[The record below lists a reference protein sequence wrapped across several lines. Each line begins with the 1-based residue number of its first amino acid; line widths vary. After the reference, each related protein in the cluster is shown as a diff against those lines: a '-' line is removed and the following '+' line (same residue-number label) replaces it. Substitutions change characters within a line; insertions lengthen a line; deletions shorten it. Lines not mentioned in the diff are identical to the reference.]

1 MFFLFQRLKRT
12 WLNSH
17 WLSILVGLN
26 FSVIAIFLG
35 RQVQMREHNYLQ
47 KFIQSDFQGI
57 EAAFTNQ
64 FNHKISSLN
73 RMGNRWILWGEK
85 KKNLWQTD
93 TYSYLDSNPYIL
105 ALGRINP
112 NSQVQWVIP
121 TIETQNIT
129 RSHQEIKRSQK
140 RVITQ
145 SQVFNQTQISD
156 LIELNYFN
164 PKLNDGLLI
173 YVPLIKDQEFQGWL
187 VALIH
192 VNTLFETLLQ
202 ELATVH
208 DYQIFLLEGQ
218 DKIYQTYSLEANQSI
233 SPEQVAYSQTIPVE
247 IAGAS
252 WQLQIIPTS
261 KLLSQYESNLPT
273 VIIYGGL
280 LISGLLGFMVYL
292 LQGRTRQLEHI
303 QQLNRSLQTLSEC
316 NQALVRAT
324 TKQEL
329 LKEICQILVKIGGF
343 QRVRVGFLQAD
354 CNTLSWVAE
363 EGVEEFSKLVGS
375 CCQTL
380 LNDTETSTTTVL
392 QTGVYN
398 VALLNS
404 SKEDST
410 EPKKTY
416 IANFPLFKLNEND
429 HSILRENHSSSIHR
443 DILGVLVLESTQQE
457 AFNEAEIPLLQE
469 LASDLAY
476 GINTLQIRRARQ
488 ESEEKF
494 RQIAENIGDVFFVRS
509 LHPLQVLYV
518 NPIYEKIWEQSCQ
531 ELYQKHD
538 AWLDAVHPD
547 DREFLL
553 EQLNPALNSGEL
565 AVEYRIIQSTGD
577 IRWILSKAFPLCN
590 EQNEVYRTIEIASD
604 ITNRKQAEEQLS
616 KLSERLK
623 LALKSGKI
631 GIWEW
636 DIVNN
641 ILTWDERMYELYGVK
656 LSDFEGVYQA
666 WQQGLHPEDREHSEW
681 ICQQALQGE
690 KEYNTEFRVIH
701 PDGSIHY
708 LKADAIVQ
716 RNQAGEA
723 LQVVGI
729 NYDITDRKQA
739 EISLKTQK
747 EFLQKIVDNI
757 PVMIALMDSQR
768 NFLWVNPEWEK
779 VSGYKFEEI
788 DQFDIWEDAFP
799 DPEYRQFI
807 LEKLQTDIGNWV
819 DMKIQVRDGRLTEQ
833 SWINILLSDGQ
844 IIAIGQDITE
854 RKRDN
859 QKLRESEERLRKVLE
874 NMTVMLDAFDEQGNI
889 IVWNKACEQV
899 TGYTAAEMINNPE
912 ALVWLYP
919 DPEYRQ
925 NMIDSWQERGN
936 DYYDWEWNLTA
947 KDGSFKTI
955 SWTNVSDVYPVP
967 GWATWGIGIDVTE
980 RKHQEEKQRLLYE
993 INQAMTGAEDLDS
1006 ALEIALSF
1014 ICESIDWD
1022 FAEAWIPDIEQQSL
1036 ELCSHFYSNS
1046 LNFEDFFL
1054 GSIKTKY
1061 SPNEGVPGRVFMTH
1075 KPEWLTPISQQLD
1088 SVYLRKDLAKLVKL
1102 ETALAI
1108 PIQLETQV
1116 VAIFIFYC
1124 REFREQDHH
1133 LIELICS
1140 LGDQLALT
1148 LQRRRIEQEVREVNQ
1163 HLEERVKAR
1172 TAALELTNQAL
1183 KQSKANADAAN
1194 VAKSKFLAQMSH
1206 ELRTPLNGI
1215 LGYTQILQ
1223 RDQTLTEQQQQS
1235 LEIIYKCGI
1244 HLLDLINDILDLAKI
1259 EAQKMDLH
1267 PNTLKLQA
1275 FLDEIALIIAP
1286 RATGKGLNW
1295 RYFSDPQL
1303 SNLSCLVDSKRLRQI
1318 LLNLLSNA
1326 VKFTDTGGVMFEVEV
1341 ISPFTN
1347 SNPCVTL
1354 RFKVQDTGIGI
1365 PSEKIEDLFQPFEQG
1380 TEAYK
1385 QSEGTGLGLT
1395 ITQKLLE
1402 MMGTKLEVE
1411 SQYNQGSLF
1420 SFELQLPIV
1429 EGVDLPNSVAREQSK
1444 KIVGIVGESPQVLVI
1459 DDRLENCLFLQDFLS
1474 SIGFRVETANNGK
1487 VGLEKVELLY
1497 RDLDLIITDLV
1508 MPEMGGLEMIA
1519 KIRENPVYKNLKI
1532 IVASASVFV
1541 ADQALCFDAGGDAFL
1556 IKPINSSDLLKKL
1569 DELLT
1574 IQWIYAEEDD
1584 SLSVLTESI
1593 QSSGELSVNIDDLL
1607 LENLYELALDGKIK
1621 QIKQQALN
1629 LKQVDPS
1636 HAPFA
1641 EILLELANNFQEKEI
1656 CNLLEKYRS
1665 KNHE

>member
-1 MFFLFQRLKRT
+1 MLFFPQYLKRT

-26 FSVIAIFLG
+26 FSVIAIFMG

-47 KFIQSDFQGI
+47 ELIQLDSQWI
-57 EAAFTNQ
+57 KVAFNNQ
-64 FNHKISSLN
+64 LNDKISSLE
-73 RMGNRWILWGEK
+73 RMGDRWILVGETAQ
-85 KKNLWQTD
+85 NLWQTD
-93 TYSYLDSNPYIL
+93 TDSYLDSNPYIL

-121 TIETQNIT
+121 PIETQNIT
-129 RSHQEIKRSQK
+129 RSHEEIKRSQK

-145 SQVFNQTQISD
+145 SKVFNQTQISD
-156 LIELNYFN
+156 LIELNSFK

-192 VNTLFETLLQ
+192 VNTLFENLLQ
-202 ELATVH
+202 KLATIH
-208 DYQIFLLEGQ
+208 DYRIFMIEGQ
-218 DKIYQTYSLEANQSI
+218 DKIYQTHSLEANQSI
-233 SPEQVAYSQTIPVE
+233 SPEQVIHSQTIPVE

-252 WQLQIIPTS
+252 WQLKTIPTS
-261 KLLSQYESNLPT
+261 KVLSQYESNLPT

-292 LQGRTRQLEHI
+292 LQGRTRKLEHI
-303 QQLNRSLQTLSEC
+303 KQLNRSLRTLSEC

-324 TKQEL
+324 KKEEL
-329 LKEICQILVKIGGF
+329 LQEVCQILVKIGGF
-343 QRVRVGFLQAD
+343 QRVRVGFVQGD
-354 CNTLSWVAE
+354 RNTLCWVAE

-375 CCQTL
+375 CQTL
-380 LNDTETSTTTVL
+380 LNDTETSTATVL

-398 VALLNS
+398 VSRLNA
-404 SKEDST
+404 SKKDST
-410 EPKKTY
+410 NSKKTY
-416 IANFPLFKLNEND
+416 IANFPLFKLNESD
-429 HSILRENHSSSIHR
+429 SSILREKHSSSIHR
-443 DILGVLVLESTQQE
+443 DILGVLVLESTQPE
-457 AFNEAEIPLLQE
+457 AFDEAEIPLLQE

-476 GINTLQIRRARQ
+476 GINALKIRRAKQ

-509 LHPLQVLYV
+509 LHPPQVLYV
-518 NPIYEKIWEQSCQ
+518 NPIYEKIWGQSCQ

-547 DREFLL
+547 DRECLL
-553 EQLNPALNSGEL
+553 KQLNPSLHSGEL
-565 AVEYRIIQSTGD
+565 TVEYRIIQPTGD

-590 EQNEVYRTIEIASD
+590 EQDEVYRTIEIASD
-604 ITNRKQAEEQLS
+604 ITDRKQAEEQLS
-616 KLSERLK
+616 KLSERWQ
-623 LALKSGKI
+623 LALKSGNI

-641 ILTWDERMYELYGVK
+641 ILTWDEQMYELYGVK
-656 LSDFEGVYQA
+656 PSDFEGVYQA
-666 WQQGLHPEDREHSEW
+666 WQQGLHPEDREQSEW
-681 ICQQALQGE
+681 ICQQALQG
-690 KEYNTEFRVIH
+690 KREYNTEFRVVH
-701 PDGSIHY
+701 SDGSIHY

-716 RNQAGEA
+716 RNKADEPIG
-723 LQVVGI
+723 VVGI

-739 EISLKTQK
+739 EIKLKEQK
-747 EFLQKIVDNI
+747 ALLQTILDNI
-757 PVMIALMDSQR
+757 PVMIAVMDSQK
-768 NFLWVNPEWEK
+768 NFIWVNPEWEK

-788 DQFDIWEDAFP
+788 DQFDIWKDAFP
-799 DPEYRQFI
+799 DREYRQFI
-807 LEKLQTDIGNWV
+807 LEKLLTDRGNWV
-819 DMKIQVRDGRLTEQ
+819 DIKIRVRDGRITEQ
-833 SWINILLSDGQ
+833 SWMNILLSEDQ
-844 IIAIGQDITE
+844 ILAIGQDITE

-874 NMTVMLDAFDEQGNI
+874 NMTVMLNAFDEYGNI
-889 IVWNKACEQV
+889 IVWNKACQQV
-899 TGYTAAEMINNPE
+899 TGYTAAEMMNNPE

-919 DPEYRQ
+919 DAEYRQ
-925 NMIDSWQERGN
+925 NMINHWQEREN
-936 DYYDWEWNLTA
+936 DYSDWEWNLTA
-947 KDGSFKTI
+947 KDGSIKTI
-955 SWTNVSDVYPVP
+955 NWTNVSDQYPVP
-967 GWATWGIGIDVTE
+967 GWANWGIGIDVTE
-980 RKHQEEKQRLLYE
+980 GKQQAEKQRLLYE

-1014 ICESIDWD
+1014 ICESIEWD
-1022 FAEAWIPDIEQQSL
+1022 FAEAWIPDVEQQSL
-1036 ELCSHFYSNS
+1036 ELCSHFYSKS

-1054 GSIKTKY
+1054 GSSKTKF
-1061 SPNEGVPGRVFMTH
+1061 SLNEGVAGRVWATH

-1088 SVYLRKDLAKLVKL
+1088 SVYLQKDLAKLVQL
-1102 ETALAI
+1102 ETALGI
-1108 PIQLETQV
+1108 PILLETQV
-1116 VAIFIFYC
+1116 VAIFVFYC
-1124 REFREQDHH
+1124 REFCEQDHY
-1133 LIELICS
+1133 LIELVCS

-1163 HLEERVKAR
+1163 RLEERVKIR

-1194 VAKSKFLAQMSH
+1194 LAKSKFLAQMSH

-1223 RDQTLTEQQQQS
+1223 RDQTLTQQQQQS

-1347 SNPCVTL
+1347 SNPCVKL
-1354 RFKVQDTGIGI
+1354 KFKVKDTGIGI
-1365 PSEKIEDLFQPFEQG
+1365 PSDKIESLFQPFEQG
-1380 TEAYK
+1380 AEAYK

-1402 MMGTKLEVE
+1402 MMGAKLEVE
-1411 SQYNQGSLF
+1411 SQYNQGSVF
-1420 SFELQLPIV
+1420 KFDLQLPIV
-1429 EGVDLPNSVAREQSK
+1429 EGVDLPNNVTREQSK
-1444 KIVGIVGESPQVLVI
+1444 TIVGIVGKSPQVLVI
-1459 DDRLENCLFLQDFLS
+1459 DDRLENCLFLRDFLS
-1474 SIGFRVETANNGK
+1474 SIGFRVEIANNGK
-1487 VGLEKVELLY
+1487 VGLEKIELLY
-1497 RDLDLIITDLV
+1497 QDLDLIITDLV

-1532 IVASASVFV
+1532 IVTSASVFIT
-1541 ADQALCFDAGGDAFL
+1541 DQALCFDAGGDAFL
-1556 IKPINSSDLLKKL
+1556 SKPINSRDLLNKL

-1574 IQWIYAEEDD
+1574 IQWSYAEEDD
-1584 SLSVLTESI
+1584 SQSISTEST
-1593 QSSGELSVNIDDLL
+1593 QSSGELPENIDDLL

>member
-1 MFFLFQRLKRT
+1 MFFFPQRLKRT

-35 RQVQMREHNYLQ
+35 RQVQIREHKYLQ
-47 KFIQSDFQGI
+47 AFIQSDSQGI
-57 EAAFTNQ
+57 ETAFTNQ
-64 FNHKISSLN
+64 LNDKISSLE
-73 RMGNRWILWGEK
+73 RMGDRWILWGDK
-85 KKNLWQTD
+85 DQNLWQID

-129 RSHQEIKRSQK
+129 RSHEKIKHSQK

-145 SQVFNQTQISD
+145 SEVFNQTQISD

-202 ELATVH
+202 KLATVH
-208 DYQIFLLEGQ
+208 DYHIFLIEGQ
-218 DKIYQTYSLEANQSI
+218 DKIYQTHSLETNQSI
-233 SPEQVAYSQTIPVE
+233 SPQQVLHSQTIPVE

-252 WQLQIIPTS
+252 WQLKIIPTS
-261 KLLSQYESNLPT
+261 KLLSQYHSNLPT

-280 LISGLLGFMVYL
+280 LISGLLGLMVYL

-303 QQLNRSLQTLSEC
+303 QLLNRSLRTLSEC
-316 NQALVRAT
+316 NQVLVRAT

-343 QRVRVGFLQAD
+343 QRVRVGFVQEDRNIL
-354 CNTLSWVAE
+354 CWVAE
-363 EGVEEFSKLVGS
+363 DGLEKFSYLGS
-375 CCQTL
+375 CQTR
-380 LNDTETSTTTVL
+380 LNDAETSTTTVL

-398 VALLNS
+398 VVLLNS

-410 EPKKTY
+410 DPKKTY
-416 IANFPLFKLNEND
+416 IASFPLFKLNESD
-429 HSILRENHSSSIHR
+429 GYILTENHSSSIHR
-443 DILGVLVLESTQQE
+443 DILGVLVLESTQKE
-457 AFNEAEIPLLQE
+457 AFDEAEIPLLQE

-476 GINTLQIRRARQ
+476 GINTLQTRRARQ

-509 LHPLQVLYV
+509 LHPPQVLYV

-547 DREFLL
+547 DREFLV
-553 EQLNPALNSGEL
+553 EQLNPSLNSGEL
-565 AVEYRIIQSTGD
+565 VVEYRIIQSTGD
-577 IRWILSKAFPLCN
+577 IRWILSKAFPLYN
-590 EQNEVYRTIEIASD
+590 EQDEVYRTIEIASD

-616 KLSERLK
+616 KLSERLQ
-623 LALKSGKI
+623 LALRSGNI

-641 ILTWDERMYELYGVK
+641 ILTWDQRMYELYGVK
-656 LSDFEGVYQA
+656 PSDFEGVYQA
-666 WQQGLHPEDREHSEW
+666 WQQGLHPEDRERSEW
-681 ICQQALQGE
+681 ICQQALQG
-690 KEYNTEFRVIH
+690 KREYNTELRVVH

-716 RNQAGEA
+716 RDEA
-723 LQVVGI
+723 DEPIGVVGI
-729 NYDITDRKQA
+729 NYDITERKQT
-739 EISLKTQK
+739 EIKLKEQK
-747 EFLQKIVDNI
+747 ELLQSIFDNI

-768 NFLWVNPEWEK
+768 NFIWVNPEWEK
-779 VSGYKFEEI
+779 VSGYKFEETHH
-788 DQFDIWEDAFP
+788 FDVWGDAFP
-799 DPEYRQFI
+799 DPKYRQYI
-807 LEKLQTDIGNWV
+807 AEKLQTEPGSWV
-819 DMKIQVRDGRLTEQ
+819 DVKVRVRDGKVTDQ
-833 SWINILLSDGQ
+833 IWINIFLSDGK
-844 IIAIGQDITE
+844 IMGIGQDITD
-854 RKRDN
+854 RKREDK
-859 QKLRESEERLRKVLE
+859 KLRESEERLRKVLE
-874 NMTVMLDAFDEQGNI
+874 NMTVMLDAFDQHGNI

-919 DPEYRQ
+919 NSEYRQ
-925 NMIDSWQERGN
+925 NMINHWQKRGDN
-936 DYYDWEWNLTA
+936 YYDWEWNLTA
-947 KDGSFKTI
+947 KDGSVKTI

-967 GWATWGIGIDVTE
+967 GWATWGVGIDVTE
-980 RKHQEEKQRLLYE
+980 RKYQEEKQRLLYE

-1046 LNFEDFFL
+1046 FNFEDFFL
-1054 GSIKTKY
+1054 GSIKTKF
-1061 SPNEGVPGRVFMTH
+1061 SPNEGVPGRVFMTQ

-1088 SVYLRKDLAKLVKL
+1088 SVYLRKDLAKLVQL

-1116 VAIFIFYC
+1116 VAIFVFYC

-1194 VAKSKFLAQMSH
+1194 LAKSKFLAQMSH

-1223 RDQTLTEQQQQS
+1223 RDQTLIEQQQQS
-1235 LEIIYKCGI
+1235 LEIIYKCGN

-1259 EAQKMDLH
+1259 EAQKMDLY
-1267 PNTLKLQA
+1267 PNSLKLKD
-1275 FLDEIALIIAP
+1275 FLDEIAVIIHP
-1286 RATGKGLNW
+1286 RAREKGLTW
-1295 RYFSDPQL
+1295 TYFTDPQL
-1303 SNLSCLVDSKRLRQI
+1303 SNLFCLVDQKRLRQI

-1326 VKFTDTGGVMFEVEV
+1326 VKFTDTGEVILEVEV

-1347 SNPCVTL
+1347 SNPYVTL

-1365 PSEKIEDLFQPFEQG
+1365 PSEKIADLFQPFEQG

-1402 MMGTKLEVE
+1402 MMGAKLEVE

-1420 SFELQLPIV
+1420 RFDLQ
-1429 EGVDLPNSVAREQSK
+1429 
-1444 KIVGIVGESPQVLVI
+1444 
-1459 DDRLENCLFLQDFLS
+1459 
-1474 SIGFRVETANNGK
+1474 
-1487 VGLEKVELLY
+1487 
-1497 RDLDLIITDLV
+1497 
-1508 MPEMGGLEMIA
+1508 
-1519 KIRENPVYKNLKI
+1519 
-1532 IVASASVFV
+1532 
-1541 ADQALCFDAGGDAFL
+1541 
-1556 IKPINSSDLLKKL
+1556 
-1569 DELLT
+1569 
-1574 IQWIYAEEDD
+1574 
-1584 SLSVLTESI
+1584 
-1593 QSSGELSVNIDDLL
+1593 
-1607 LENLYELALDGKIK
+1607 
-1621 QIKQQALN
+1621 
-1629 LKQVDPS
+1629 
-1636 HAPFA
+1636 
-1641 EILLELANNFQEKEI
+1641 
-1656 CNLLEKYRS
+1656 
-1665 KNHE
+1665 